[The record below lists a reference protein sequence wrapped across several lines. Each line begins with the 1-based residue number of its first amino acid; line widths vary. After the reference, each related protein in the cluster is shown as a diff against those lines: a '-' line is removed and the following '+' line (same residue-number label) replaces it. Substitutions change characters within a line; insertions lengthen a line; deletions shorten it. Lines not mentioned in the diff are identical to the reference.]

1 MRQHRAR
8 INRLAAPSSA
18 DSRIT
23 RSTDC
28 KAPLPQ
34 RREGTACAALAR
46 VPWSARAVG
55 AGRRG
60 PGRGTGVGVR
70 VRATDTALH
79 RRTLTRRYAP
89 PSPGG
94 RREASSPSN
103 GRGVGMRVRRQV
115 MPSARPSPSGH
126 CTRHSAAIEKIFTP
140 VNPVCRTGP
149 FTQQRRSAR
158 RPRTVRCSP
167 IPLRHAKDS
176 HAPSQPSCARLAA
189 ERLLA
194 RADPAEQRQFAH
206 HRAACNRAAITIHR
220 FDTRADRGQ
229 SRSACPRPPHAAAVC
244 AESSTGTIAIRD
256 ADANADASSA
266 HRT

>member
-8 INRLAAPSSA
+8 INRPAPPSSA

-23 RSTDC
+23 RSNDC
-28 KAPLPQ
+28 KASLPQ
-34 RREGTACAALAR
+34 RREGTAYAPLAH
-46 VPWSARAVG
+46 VPWSARAAG
-55 AGRRG
+55 AGRDAERRS
-60 PGRGTGVGVR
+60 GRGYGATG
-70 VRATDTALH
+70 TALQRH
-79 RRTLTRRYAP
+79 TLIRRYAP
-89 PSPGG
+89 PSPDG
-94 RREASSPSN
+94 RRETSSPSN
-103 GRGVGMRVRRQV
+103 GRGVGVRVRRQV
-115 MPSARPSPSGH
+115 MPVAQPSPAS
-126 CTRHSAAIEKIFTP
+126 TAQQHSAAIEKIFNP

-158 RPRTVRCSP
+158 RPRAVRCSP

-194 RADPAEQRQFAH
+194 RADRAEQRQLAR
-206 HRAACNRAAITIHR
+206 HRAACNRAAIAIHR

-229 SRSACPRPPHAAAVC
+229 PRSACPRPPHAAAVC
-244 AESSTGTIAIRD
+244 TKSTTGTLAIRD
-256 ADANADASSA
+256 ADADADASSV